1 LIPVLA
7 FVELHLRKCLLT
19 AIRASK
25 HACMNKSI
33 VLQVDEC
40 CWKTLVKLY
49 QSFISESSMH
59 CVRGL
64 HVNKLQ
70 LVFRRNIF
78 HWNSKWIC
86 KHLHLQLMKLVT

>member
-1 LIPVLA
+1 MFVSELIPGVA
-7 FVELHLRKCLLT
+7 FVELHLRKGLLT

-25 HACMNKSI
+25 RACMNKSI

-49 QSFISESSMH
+49 QSFISESSTH

-64 HVNKLQ
+64 HVNK
-70 LVFRRNIF
+70 F
-78 HWNSKWIC
+78 
-86 KHLHLQLMKLVT
+86 KLVLNRNVMKKYD